1 MKAVTFGRDT
11 RRHRGPSL
19 LVAVVAATTAG
30 CASDH
35 SPEQVARPPA
45 PEPVPVIRITMV
57 DHGFELDAPVPAGR
71 VVFRIENAGQSPHN
85 LVMIPLGEDVPPIDV
100 QLRGSERRLVEPF
113 AGVYER
119 ASGDSGTFAV
129 DLLAERR
136 YALICTLSADDGQ
149 PHWMHGMATEFRTA
163 TARSPGDGG

>member
-1 MKAVTFGRDT
+1 MTAVTFGRGS

-19 LVAVVAATTAG
+19 LVALVVATTAA
-30 CASDH
+30 CASDD
-35 SPEQVARPPA
+35 SREQVARPPA
-45 PEPVPVIRITMV
+45 PEPAPVIRITMV
-57 DHGFELDAPVPAGR
+57 DHRFELGAPVPAGR
-71 VVFRIENAGQSPHN
+71 VVFEVENAGQSPHN
-85 LVMIPLGEDVPPIDV
+85 LVMIPLPEDVPPIDV

-119 ASGDSGTFAV
+119 APGDTGTFAV

-136 YALICTLSADDGQ
+136 YALICTVSAEDGQ
-149 PHWMHGMATEFRTA
+149 PHWMQGMATEFRTA